1 MGTLDRP
8 YVLLNAA
15 ATVDGKIDTAARQGA
30 KISSDTDWSRVDALR
45 AEVDAVLVGGRTLL
59 GEDPGLTVKSAE
71 LRRQRK
77 AAGRAENPVK
87 VGVVSNAAI
96 DLESRFLNDGAAQVI
111 LFTTD
116 RTPRVQIESLQARG
130 AQVYVES
137 SPRVDLVQAMRRL
150 KSAGVDRI
158 LLEGGGTLNAAMFEL
173 GLINEVR
180 LYLAPMIF
188 GGADTPTL
196 ADGIGFPREQA
207 VQLELQKTESF
218 PDGGILLTY
227 RVKLTNSID

>member
-30 KISSDTDWSRVDALR
+30 KISSDADWSRVDTLR

-87 VGVVSNAAI
+87 VGVVSNAVI
-96 DLESRFLNDGAAQVI
+96 DLESRFLNHGAAQVI

-116 RTPRVQIESLQARG
+116 QTPRAQIERLQARG

-137 SPRVDLVQAMRRL
+137 SRRVDLVQAMRRL
-150 KSAGVDRI
+150 KSAGIDRI
-158 LLEGGGTLNAAMFEL
+158 LLEGGGTLNATMFEL
-173 GLINEVR
+173 GLIDEVR

-188 GGADTPTL
+188 GGAGSPTL
-196 ADGIGFPREQA
+196 ADGIGFPREHA
-207 VQLELQKTESF
+207 VQLQLQKTETF
-218 PDGGILLTY
+218 PDGGLLLTY
-227 RVKLTNSID
+227 RVKPTKSMD